1 MYGIPADFDLRA
13 FIGHDLARVC
23 FGAFSVHLE
32 FSAPEVLR
40 VPVVGSYEHAGPS
53 DEGWKDSVTV
63 PVAASRLV
71 QLTNHAVVDAAAV
84 DGKRL
89 VIKFEHGHW
98 LTLIDDN
105 DRYEAFQIQAGDHS
119 GSSKG

>member
-1 MYGIPADFDLRA
+1 VVYGIPADFDPRA
-13 FIGHDLARVC
+13 FVGHDLARVC

-32 FSAPEVLR
+32 FSAPVVLL
-40 VPVVGSYEHAGPS
+40 VSVVGSYEHAGPS
-53 DEGWKDSVTV
+53 DEGWTDSVTV
-63 PVAASRLV
+63 PVAASRLM

-89 VIKFEHGHW
+89 VLKFEHGHS

-105 DRYEAFQIQAGDHS
+105 DQYEAFQIQAGERLWVI
-119 GSSKG
+119 